1 MDLRAHTTAACIH
14 SGNAPTHY
22 ANGLRD
28 AKEYLA
34 MYGTCGETSSGAI
47 YAYLTANPN
56 NASNAVEQINE
67 QDCAATLLNEY
78 ESLANWRR
86 TDYPN
91 LTPVNYPASVTGGTI
106 P

>member
-1 MDLRAHTTAACIH
+1 MDLRAHTTAACIQ
-14 SGNAPTHY
+14 SGNATTHY
-22 ANGLRD
+22 ANGVR
-28 AKEYLA
+28 AAMECLA
-34 MYGTCGETSSGAI
+34 LYGVGGETSSGAI

-56 NASNAVEQINE
+56 DASNAVEQINE
-67 QDCAATLLNEY
+67 QNWVATLLNEY

-86 TDYPN
+86 TGYPN